1 MFDLTRKLWAESA
14 LTSSI
19 EGVLREAAKGNA
31 AEVQKW
37 YFRLKKE
44 AYRQSLKEGIS
55 QDEIEER
62 ALGKVT
68 PDEAELFIDVVRRL
82 SQSGGVLDE
91 INIWLTQNRPI

>member
-31 AEVQKW
+31 VEVQKW

-44 AYRQSLKEGIS
+44 AYKQSLKEGIS
-55 QDEIEER
+55 PQVIEAR
-62 ALGKVT
+62 ALSKVA

-82 SQSGGVLDE
+82 SQPGGVLDE
-91 INIWLTQNRPI
+91 INNWLKQDRPI

>member
-31 AEVQKW
+31 VEVQKW

-44 AYRQSLKEGIS
+44 AYKQSIKEGVS
-55 QDEIEER
+55 PDEIEER
-62 ALGKVT
+62 ALSKVT
-68 PDEAELFIDVVRRL
+68 PEESELFIDVVRRL
-82 SQSGGVLDE
+82 SQPSGVLDE
-91 INIWLTQNRPI
+91 VNIWLKQNRPI